1 MEDETKILE
10 LLAKA
15 IRRKNATDAEV
26 ARIINRPTERGHA
39 GEYMAA
45 KIFGIHLEQSAV
57 RKGIDGHFTR
67 GNLAGKTVNIKWY
80 GKMEGLLDI
89 SSESLPALYLVMA
102 GPKAPAISSR
112 GATRPW
118 LISYVYLFDAARLIG
133 ELGRRGVKIG
143 ISTSIRKNLWEAAEI
158 YPAPRNNQ
166 LLLSD
171 REKGMLALFS

>member
-1 MEDETKILE
+1 MEDKTKDLE
-10 LLAKA
+10 QLARA
-15 IRRKNATDAEV
+15 IKQKNAVDAEI
-26 ARIINRPTERGHA
+26 ARIVDRPALIGHV
-39 GEYMAA
+39 GEYIAA
-45 KIFGIHLEQSAV
+45 RIFGIQLEQSAV

-80 GKMEGLLDI
+80 GKMEALLDI
-89 SSESLPALYLVMA
+89 SPKSLLDFYLVMA
-102 GPKAPAISSR
+102 GPKAPAISSQ

-133 ELGRRGVKIG
+133 ELRRRGVKIG
-143 ISTSIRKNLWEAAEI
+143 IATSIRKDLWEAAEI
-158 YPAPRNNQ
+158 YPVPRNNQ